1 VFHSKP
7 QVQNHLSSLRGDRP
21 HRGQRMRGGS
31 DATGFSSRSGT
42 MTGFSATQAD
52 VIINRIVKTLQAA
65 DSISR
70 Q

>member
-1 VFHSKP
+1 
-7 QVQNHLSSLRGDRP
+7 
-21 HRGQRMRGGS
+21 MRGGS